1 MSDNREHAALATLTD
16 LVSSLRDEVRALRTE
31 VDTLRRS
38 VPEGAEPA
46 TSQRSQA
53 PAPAP
58 AAPPIKAARVRKPQ
72 PPSGVLSA
80 NTYEIVFDGGS
91 LGNPGRGYGSYILFG
106 PDELVEKKK
115 LDYADHGPA
124 VTNNQAEYL
133 TLINAL
139 ESLCAELGTG
149 VRTASVSVWGDSNLV
164 VNQVKGSWKVKN
176 AELAPLV
183 ERARAALSRFKSWTI
198 QWHERS
204 NSVRYLGH

>member
-1 MSDNREHAALATLTD
+1 MSDDRELAALATLTD
-16 LVSSLRDEVRALRTE
+16 LVSSLRDEVRALRAE
-31 VDTLRRS
+31 VDTLKRS
-38 VPEGAEPA
+38 NHQPAVPAA
-46 TSQRSQA
+46 TNQSQA
-53 PAPAP
+53 AR
-58 AAPPIKAARVRKPQ
+58 AARTRKPQ
-72 PPSGVLSA
+72 PPSGILSD
-80 NTYEIVFDGGS
+80 NSYEIVFDGGS

-106 PDELVEKKK
+106 PDDLVEKKK

-133 TLINAL
+133 TLVNAL
-139 ESLCAELGTG
+139 ESLSSQLGNG
-149 VRTASVSVWGDSNLV
+149 ARTASVSVWGDSNLV

-183 ERARAALSRFKSWTI
+183 ERARVAFSRFKSWTI